1 MQPSG
6 LQTAPFVQD
15 DWKIAEKFIA
25 EACVRFEYHNTY
37 GSFALPRLSLLYK
50 ISTAFTTRLGV
61 GLRYKIPSQFVSD
74 IDERDYVH
82 VIPNNGLAA
91 ERSTGVN

>member
-1 MQPSG
+1 MQLSG
-6 LQTAPFVQD
+6 LQPAPFVQD

-74 IDERDYVH
+74 IDERDYAH
-82 VIPNNGLAA
+82 VIPNNGLTA
-91 ERSTGVN
+91 EKSTGVN